1 MISRKERGRRYRE
14 NNAEYIKSYRTS
26 YTGKYNRNK
35 GHWKNS
41 GIVEPEEGWKV
52 FYDTKFYP
60 ATNCDICNKTF
71 DNDIT
76 ITKNKSNKKCLDH
89 HHSSGHIRNIVCMPC
104 NNKVGKTDG
113 LLRYVLL
120 DIHRY
125 HHIKN

>member
-1 MISRKERGRRYRE
+1 MGRKEQGRRYRE
-14 NNAEYIKSYRTS
+14 KHADKIKAYRKSYS
-26 YTGKYNRNK
+26 GIYNRNK
-35 GHWKNS
+35 HHWIEA
-41 GIVEPEEGWKV
+41 GIVEPEEGWQV

-71 DNDIT
+71 DNDNN

-89 HHSSGHIRNIVCMPC
+89 HHSSGHIRNIVCLPC
-104 NNKVGKTDG
+104 NNKVSKVDT

-125 HHIKN
+125 HYIKN